1 MRKSK
6 LCPKCGS
13 KDLSTERDWRLPGRE
28 FLKIISCNKCKFVEL
43 YTIDNDE
50 RERKIRN
57 GNIFLWSMMIIGF
70 VIPISV
76 VLLFVI

>member
-1 MRKSK
+1 MRKSGV
-6 LCPKCGS
+6 CPKCGS
-13 KDLSTERDWRLPGRE
+13 KDLGVERDFRLPGRE

>member
-1 MRKSK
+1 MRKSGV
-6 LCPKCGS
+6 CPKCGS
-13 KDLSTERDWRLPGRE
+13 KDLGVERDFRLPGRE

-50 RERKIRN
+50 RERKIRS

>member
-1 MRKSK
+1 MRKSGV
-6 LCPKCGS
+6 CPKCGS
-13 KDLSTERDWRLPGRE
+13 KDLGVERDFRLPGRE

-43 YTIDNDE
+43 YTIDNDKKE
-50 RERKIRN
+50 KRIRN

-76 VLLFVI
+76 VLLLVI

>member
-1 MRKSK
+1 MRKSGV
-6 LCPKCGS
+6 CPKCGS
-13 KDLSTERDWRLPGRE
+13 KDLGVERDFRLPGRE

-50 RERKIRN
+50 RERKIRS

-76 VLLFVI
+76 ILLFVI